1 LVTRAATIAD
11 MKQPPKGKRGHK
23 ERRIAN
29 QMCPGRTE
37 ECRQGKQTKRYLS
50 RQKKLTEEADG
61 EV

>member
-1 LVTRAATIAD
+1 